1 MLRAFRRPAAFG
13 TCPDVALIPPRHP
26 RAVSDASRSPAP
38 AASIPPT
45 PPGPS
50 GATFERILR
59 VGDDDLD
66 DQAHVNNVVYV
77 RWVQDVATE
86 HWLTLTSEETRAELG
101 WVAMRHE
108 IDYLSPAVL
117 HDEVAVRTRVGHAE
131 GLTFERWTEVRRLR
145 DDRLLARSRTLW
157 CPVDPRT
164 GRPRRV
170 SAAVRALFSTG
181 GE

>member
-1 MLRAFRRPAAFG
+1 
-13 TCPDVALIPPRHP
+13 
-26 RAVSDASRSPAP
+26 VSDSSSTAAAP
-38 AASIPPT
+38 ALAPSSSAS
-45 PPGPS
+45 
-50 GATFERILR
+50 FEQTLR
-59 VGDDDLD
+59 VVEADLD

-86 HWLTLTSEETRAELG
+86 HWRALTSEKTRAELG
-101 WVAMRHE
+101 WVTLRHE

-117 HDEVAVRTRVGHAE
+117 HDEVVVRTRVGHAE
-131 GLTFERWTEVRRLR
+131 GLTFERWTEVRRLH

-170 SAAVRALFSTG
+170 SAAVRELFSLHSR
-181 GE
+181 